1 MIRVLCPS
9 CRHRRVPG
17 TALALNLRTCIP
29 SVHNAAVKLFSKDE
43 TFFDHFRGL
52 AVHISE
58 AATLL
63 RTLFENPANAAQLSV
78 QIKKVETDGDAIV
91 HLINQ
96 RIDTSFV
103 TPLDREDIH
112 LLAKRLD
119 NVIDLING
127 ASRRVVMFRVTAP
140 RDGGV
145 QMADVLVRAGKEI
158 LQAVGNI
165 SNRQR
170 MMEHGRAVKLLEEE
184 GDVLYAQSVGA
195 LFAKEEPAIEV
206 LKWKEIFDALEEAI
220 DECEDVSNTL
230 ESIALKNS

>member
-1 MIRVLCPS
+1 MWFLAPTS
-9 CRHRRVPG
+9 
-17 TALALNLRTCIP
+17 AL
-29 SVHNAAVKLFSKDE
+29 HFVKLFSRDE
-43 TFFDHFRGL
+43 TFFDHFRQL
-52 AVHISE
+52 AVHIGQ
-58 AATLL
+58 AAALL
-63 RTLFENPANAAQLSV
+63 RTLFENPANSAQLTP

-91 HLINQ
+91 QLINQ

-127 ASRRVVMFRVTAP
+127 ASRRVAMFRVTAP

-145 QMADVLVRAGKEI
+145 QMADVLVRASKEI
-158 LQAVGNI
+158 LAAVGDVTK
-165 SNRQR
+165 RQR
-170 MMEHGRAVKLLEEE
+170 MMEHGRAIKQLEEE
-184 GDVLYAQSVGA
+184 GDALYAQAVGT
-195 LFAKEEPAIEV
+195 LFDREEPAIEV

-220 DECEDVSNTL
+220 DECEDVSNVL

>member
-1 MIRVLCPS
+1 
-9 CRHRRVPG
+9 
-17 TALALNLRTCIP
+17 
-29 SVHNAAVKLFSKDE
+29 VKLFSKDE
-43 TFFDHFRGL
+43 TFFDHFRQL
-52 AVHISE
+52 AVYIGE

-63 RTLFENPANAAQLSV
+63 RTLLENPANSAELAV

-91 HLINQ
+91 HVINQ

-127 ASRRVVMFRVTAP
+127 ASRRVVMFRVSAP

-158 LQAVGNI
+158 LASVGDVTK
-165 SNRQR
+165 RQR
-170 MMEHGRAVKLLEEE
+170 MMEHGKIVKALEEE

-195 LFAKEEPAIEV
+195 LFDRDEPAIEV

-220 DECEDVSNTL
+220 DECEDVSNAL

>member
-1 MIRVLCPS
+1 
-9 CRHRRVPG
+9 
-17 TALALNLRTCIP
+17 
-29 SVHNAAVKLFSKDE
+29 
-43 TFFDHFRGL
+43 
-52 AVHISE
+52 VHIGE

-63 RTLFENPANAAQLSV
+63 RTLFENPANAAQISV

-127 ASRRVVMFRVTAP
+127 ASRRVVMFRVTTA

-145 QMADVLVRAGKEI
+145 QMADVLVRCGKEI
-158 LQAVGNI
+158 LASVGDI
-165 SNRQR
+165 SKRQR
-170 MMEHGRAVKLLEEE
+170 MMEHGRAIKLLEEE

-195 LFAKEEPAIEV
+195 LFEHDEPAIEV

-220 DECEDVSNTL
+220 DECEDVSNAL

>member
-1 MIRVLCPS
+1 M
-9 CRHRRVPG
+9 
-17 TALALNLRTCIP
+17 
-29 SVHNAAVKLFSKDE
+29 KLFSKDE
-43 TFFDHFRGL
+43 SFFDHFRQL
-52 AVHISE
+52 AVHIGE

-63 RTLFENPANAAQLSV
+63 RSLFENPANAEQLSV
-78 QIKKVETDGDAIV
+78 QIKKVETDGDAII

-112 LLAKRLD
+112 RLAKRLD

-145 QMADVLVRAGKEI
+145 QMADVIVRASKEI
-158 LQAVGNI
+158 LASVGDVTK
-165 SNRQR
+165 RQK
-170 MMEHGRAVKLLEEE
+170 MMEHGKIMKQLEEE
-184 GDVLYAQSVGA
+184 GDVLYAQAVGSLFDQHESA
-195 LFAKEEPAIEV
+195 LEV
-206 LKWKEIFDALEEAI
+206 LKWKELFDALEETI
-220 DECEDVSNTL
+220 DECEDVSNVL

>member
-1 MIRVLCPS
+1 MIRQRFVQ
-9 CRHRRVPG
+9 RVRTRQHREHGFLSSLWVF
-17 TALALNLRTCIP
+17 
-29 SVHNAAVKLFSKDE
+29 VKLFSKDE
-43 TFFDHFRGL
+43 TFFDHFRQL
-52 AVHISE
+52 AVYIGD

-63 RTLFENPANAAQLSV
+63 RTMFENPANSAQISV

-91 HLINQ
+91 HQINQ

-127 ASRRVVMFRVTAP
+127 ASRRVVMFRVMTP

-145 QMADVLVRAGKEI
+145 QMADVIVRAGKEI
-158 LQAVGNI
+158 LASIGDI
-165 SNRQR
+165 SKRQR
-170 MMEHGRAVKLLEEE
+170 MVEHSRAVKLLEEE

-195 LFAKEEPAIEV
+195 LFERDEPAIEV
-206 LKWKEIFDALEEAI
+206 LKWKEIFDALEDAI
-220 DECEDVSNTL
+220 DECEDVSNAL